1 MPYFKYCDKSSP
13 LFNNPL
19 EEMKVPILLMGSK
32 AEEMCRENLEQEY
45 KAMADL
51 IPNAVIQIFEHGG
64 HPAIVTNAEKAA
76 EVIRNFILRE

>member
-1 MPYFKYCDKSSP
+1 MKCAKEKRP
-13 LFNNPL
+13 LFHKPL

-32 AEEMCRENLEQEY
+32 ADEMCRENLEQEY

-51 IPNAVIQIFEHGG
+51 IPNAVIHIFEYGG

-76 EVIRNFILRE
+76 EVIRNFILRQ